1 MYMPH
6 THTRRHTN
14 TWAFP
19 YVAALDPLLPQV
31 RPAACVVL
39 LLGLLSSLGERSLCG
54 TGREVRGS
62 QASVKGYA
70 YVYGYVA
77 HAAAQLLQLN

>member
-6 THTRRHTN
+6 THTHTL
-14 TWAFP
+14 AFP
-19 YVAALDPLLPQV
+19 YVVALDPLLPQV

-54 TGREVRGS
+54 TGRGMRGGGVA

>member
-6 THTRRHTN
+6 THTHTS
-14 TWAFP
+14 AFP
-19 YVAALDPLLPQV
+19 YVVALDPLLPQV

-54 TGREVRGS
+54 RRGRREVRGT

-77 HAAAQLLQLN
+77 HAAAQLLQLNY

>member
-6 THTRRHTN
+6 THTHTS
-14 TWAFP
+14 AFP
-19 YVAALDPLLPQV
+19 YVVALDPLLPQV

-39 LLGLLSSLGERSLCG
+39 LLGLLCG
-54 TGREVRGS
+54 PGREMRGGGVS